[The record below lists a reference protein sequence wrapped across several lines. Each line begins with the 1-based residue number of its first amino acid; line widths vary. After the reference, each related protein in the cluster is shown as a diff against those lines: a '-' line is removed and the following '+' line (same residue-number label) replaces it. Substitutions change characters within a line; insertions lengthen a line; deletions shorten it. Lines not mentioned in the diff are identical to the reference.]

1 MEHRYFGILIMAAL
15 LLGGAAAMAGPV
27 QLNANQVGV
36 IEQTVKAL
44 LQDPTTASFG
54 KPGAA
59 TTPAGAI
66 MVCGRYDAK
75 SGFVGHSGQTAYMG
89 QFDSAD
95 AGVEHLPAFD
105 ILAMPETQAETDDL
119 VKLCASSGID
129 TPPPADKHAGTF
141 PAAGR

>member
-1 MEHRYFGILIMAAL
+1 MNHRYLGIATITAL
-15 LLGGAAAMAGPV
+15 LLGSIAAVAGPV
-27 QLNANQVGV
+27 QLNADQIDL
-36 IEQTVKAL
+36 IEQTVKSL

-66 MVCGRYDAK
+66 MVCGRYNAK
-75 SGFVGHSGQTAYMG
+75 SGFVGNSGQTAYMG

-95 AGVEHLPAFD
+95 TGTEHLPAFD
-105 ILAMPETQAETDDL
+105 ILNMPENQAETEDL

-129 TPPPADKHAGTF
+129 MPPPVGK
-141 PAAGR
+141 

>member
-1 MEHRYFGILIMAAL
+1 MEHRYFGIMTLAVLASGVAL
-15 LLGGAAAMAGPV
+15 VSGTVVAVAGPV
-27 QLNANQVGV
+27 QLNADQVDV
-36 IEQTVKAL
+36 IEQTVKSL

-75 SGFVGHSGQTAYMG
+75 SGFVGNSGQTAYMG

-95 AGVEHLPAFD
+95 IGTEHLPAFD
-105 ILAMPETQAETDDL
+105 ILNMPENQAETDDL

-129 TPPPADKHAGTF
+129 MPPPAGK
-141 PAAGR
+141 